1 VWGWRN
7 AGGGAD
13 WFKCTGWL
21 HSVSTEFYALLI
33 ASNEEK
39 GHILGRSA
47 NTAVAIPETVMAA
60 SNNLLRSLPSI
71 DSLLRTATARSL
83 HSAVGLEHL
92 RDLARKVTDE
102 LRQEMVIASTPLE
115 DASQNEES
123 RAVLLAEAER
133 RLVHAHRA
141 ETNSGLRRV
150 VNATGVILHTNLG
163 RAPLSDAARRA
174 VAREATGYCS
184 LEYDLA
190 TGGRG
195 RRGARA
201 EALLAQLTGAESALV
216 VNNCAAAALLVLTTL
231 ARAGETIVSRGELVE
246 IGGDFRVP
254 EVMAQSGT
262 RMIEVGTT
270 NRTNLSDYRKAIS
283 EKTRLIMRVH
293 TSNYRVVGFTKT
305 PRLREL
311 ADLAHESGLLI
322 YEDAGSGALIDLSDC
337 GIAGEPVI
345 RESIEEAADVI
356 SFSGDKLLGGPQ
368 AGLLVG
374 RAGVIEQMRSH
385 PLYRALRADK
395 LRIAALEATLDAY
408 ARGVSA
414 DEVPARRFIA
424 MSAAD
429 IKARA
434 EQFVERLRRRI
445 ESGIQLEVI
454 EGESAVGGGAA
465 PTAHLR
471 TALISLAHDNLTSNQ
486 VEASL
491 RHSTPPVI
499 ARIVEDRVLVDLR
512 TVAEAEESEV
522 EQAILTL
529 AS

>member
-1 VWGWRN
+1 
-7 AGGGAD
+7 
-13 WFKCTGWL
+13 
-21 HSVSTEFYALLI
+21 
-33 ASNEEK
+33 
-39 GHILGRSA
+39 
-47 NTAVAIPETVMAA
+47 MAA
-60 SNNLLRSLPSI
+60 RSEVSNNLLRLLPSI

-83 HSAVGLEHL
+83 QSAVGSDHL
-92 RDLARKVTDE
+92 GDLARKVTDE
-102 LRQEMVIASTPLE
+102 LRREIMAAPASSPDATQSQELLRATYLE
-115 DASQNEES
+115 
-123 RAVLLAEAER
+123 EAER
-133 RLVHAHRA
+133 RLVKAHKA
-141 ETNSGLRRV
+141 EINSGLGRV

-174 VAREATGYCS
+174 VAEAAGYCS

-190 TGGRG
+190 SGERG
-195 RRGARA
+195 RRGARV
-201 EALLAQLTGAESALV
+201 EDLLAQLTGAEGALV

-231 ARAGETIVSRGELVE
+231 ARDSETIVSRGELVE

-254 EVMAQSGT
+254 EVMAQSAT

-293 TSNYRVVGFTKT
+293 TSNYRIVGFTKT
-305 PRLREL
+305 PPLREL
-311 ADLAHESGLLI
+311 ADLAHEAGLLI
-322 YEDAGSGALIDLSDC
+322 YEDAGSGALLDLSDY
-337 GIAGEPVI
+337 GITGEPVI
-345 RESIEEAADVI
+345 RESLAEGADVV

-374 RAGVIEQMRSH
+374 RAEVIEQMRSQ

-414 DEVPARRFIA
+414 AEVPAQRFIA
-424 MSAAD
+424 MSSD
-429 IKARA
+429 EIRARA
-434 EQFVERLRRRI
+434 EQFVERLQRRI
-445 ESGIQLEVI
+445 SSGTQLELI

-465 PTAHLR
+465 PTAQLR
-471 TALISLAHDNLTSNQ
+471 TVLISLTRGNLTSNQ
-486 VEASL
+486 IEAAL

-499 ARIVEDRVLVDLR
+499 ARIVEDRVLIDLR
-512 TVAEAEESEV
+512 TVTEAEESEV
-522 EQAILTL
+522 EQAILAV